1 MIAGRALGNVV
12 HVSKV
17 LIVSGGGDYS
27 DPWHPFAETSER
39 LVGILESRY
48 DVTLTTDVAATLANL
63 SGDEWDLVVLNF
75 GSAGLEVPTDSA
87 CVDGIVRYINAGGP
101 LLACHVVATAFPADP
116 RWEEILG
123 GRWVRGTSMHPPQ
136 GDAEVVVLPV
146 GHAVTRGIADFV
158 LFDER
163 YSYLRISPEVE
174 VLATHLHDEQEHPVV
189 WTVSGPPSR
198 VVYDGLGHDA
208 RSYDSEGHRSLL
220 LNAVGWLLDE

>member
-1 MIAGRALGNVV
+1 M
-12 HVSKV
+12 SKV
-17 LIVSGGGDYS
+17 LIVSGAGDYS

-39 LVGILESRY
+39 LVDILESRY
-48 DVTLTTDVAATLANL
+48 DVTLTTDVATTLANL
-63 SGDEWDLVVLNF
+63 SAGEWDLVVLNF

-87 CVDGIVRYINAGGP
+87 CVDGILRYVNAGGA

-136 GDAEVVVLPV
+136 GDAEVRILPV
-146 GHAVTRGIADFV
+146 HHPVTRGLDDFV

-163 YSYLRISPEVE
+163 YSYLRASPAVE
-174 VLATHLHDEQEHPVV
+174 VLATHVHDERQHPVFWAV
-189 WTVSGPPSR
+189 RGPPSR

-208 RSYDSEGHRSLL
+208 RSYDSEDHRGLV
-220 LNAVGWLLDE
+220 LNAADWLLEGKA